1 MVLQTSL
8 KNKGQKGSATIAAL
22 IVVGLVAICVTS
34 LVWQQDFAIRKLN
47 TYKDHTQIN
56 WLQRSVTDL
65 IRLVLKI
72 DVLNDPNVDHLGEI
86 WALNLDNSKV
96 KDYIKAEELPEE
108 LKNVQFSCAITD
120 AQGLFNLA
128 NLWDKN
134 MTTPNLQ
141 AIQTYG
147 YLLDVLGFDRG
158 LAQSTAKQ
166 VIISNLRPQ
175 YLEDLLHIPGYTPQ
189 MMNKLSQFV
198 IVLPEPTNIN
208 INTTSTEVFMANF
221 PSFSLAEAQ
230 IVMQAR
236 VKTPIKNKAQ
246 ITQFLS
252 NIKPNQATVA
262 NPQIDVKSQYWLAN
276 TSMVID
282 QRNITTRTL
291 IKRSPEAQTNSNFT
305 TVLWSKQKITQLR

>member
-1 MVLQTSL
+1 MAFQSSPKKHT
-8 KNKGQKGSATIAAL
+8 QKGSATIAAL

-34 LVWQQDFAIRKLN
+34 LVWQQHFEIRKLN
-47 TYKDHTQIN
+47 TYKDYSQIK

-65 IRLVLKI
+65 TRLVLKI
-72 DVLNDPNVDHLGEI
+72 DVQNDPGIDHLGEI
-86 WALNLDNSKV
+86 WALSIDNSKV

-134 MTTPNLQ
+134 ITTPNLQ
-141 AIQTYG
+141 AIQVYG

-158 LAQSTAKQ
+158 LAQITAKQ
-166 VIISNLRPQ
+166 VMISNIRLQ
-175 YLEDLLHIPGYTPQ
+175 YLEDLLNIPGYTPQ
-189 MMNKLSQFV
+189 MINKLSQFV

-236 VKTPIKNKAQ
+236 IKTPLKNQVQ
-246 ITQFLS
+246 ITQLLS

-262 NPQIDVKSQYWLAN
+262 NPQIDVKSEYWLAN

-282 QRNITTRTL
+282 QRNINTRTL
-291 IKRSPEAQTNSNFT
+291 IKRSPAAQLNANYT

>member
-120 AQGLFNLA
+120 AQGLFNLS

-134 MTTPNLQ
+134 MTTPNLE

-147 YLLDVLGFDRG
+147 SLLDVLGFDRG
-158 LAQSTAKQ
+158 LAQSTVKQ

-175 YLEDLLHIPGYTPQ
+175 YLEDLLNIPGYTPQ

-291 IKRSPEAQTNSNFT
+291 IKRSLEAQTNSNVT

>member
-1 MVLQTSL
+1 MAFQTSAP
-8 KNKGQKGSATIAAL
+8 KHTQKGSATIAAL

-34 LVWQQDFAIRKLN
+34 LVWQQNFEIRKLN
-47 TYKDHTQIN
+47 TYKDYTQIN

-72 DVLNDPNVDHLGEI
+72 DVQNDPSIDHLGEI

-134 MTTPNLQ
+134 ITTPNLQ

-147 YLLDVLGFDRG
+147 YLLEVLGLDRG
-158 LAQSTAKQ
+158 LADRTAKQ
-166 VIISNLRPQ
+166 VMISNLRLQ
-175 YLEDLLHIPGYTPQ
+175 YLEDLLNIPGYTPQ
-189 MMNKLSQFV
+189 MITKLSQFV

-236 VKTPIKNKAQ
+236 IKTPMKNQVQ
-246 ITQFLS
+246 ITQLLS
-252 NIKPNQATVA
+252 NIKPNQAAVV
-262 NPQIDVKSQYWLAN
+262 NSQIDVKSEYWLAN

-282 QRNITTRTL
+282 QRNIITRTL
-291 IKRSPEAQTNSNFT
+291 IKRSPAAQVNSNYT

>member
-1 MVLQTSL
+1 MYF
-8 KNKGQKGSATIAAL
+8 QKSSQKFTQRGSATIAAL

-34 LVWQQDFAIRKLN
+34 LVWQQNFEIRKLN
-47 TYKDHTQIN
+47 TYKDYTQIN

-72 DVLNDPNVDHLGEI
+72 DVQNDPSIDHLGEI
-86 WALNLDNSKV
+86 WALNLDNNKV
-96 KDYIKAEELPEE
+96 KDYIKAEDLPEE
-108 LKNVQFSCAITD
+108 LKNVLFSCAITD

-147 YLLDVLGFDRG
+147 YLLEFLGFDRS

-166 VIISNLRPQ
+166 AMISNFRPQ
-175 YLEDLLHIPGYTPQ
+175 HLEDLLNIPGYSPQ
-189 MMNKLSQFV
+189 MVTKLSQFV

-208 INTTSTEVFMANF
+208 INTTSTEVFMAYF
-221 PSFSLAEAQ
+221 PSFSFAEAQ
-230 IVMQAR
+230 MVMEAR
-236 VKTPIKNKAQ
+236 IKTPMKNQVQ
-246 ITQFLS
+246 ITQLLS

-262 NPQIDVKSQYWLAN
+262 NAQIDVKSQYWLAN
-276 TSMVID
+276 TSLVID
-282 QRNITTRTL
+282 QRNISTRTL
-291 IKRSPEAQTNSNFT
+291 IKRSLTSQMNSNYT

>member
-1 MVLQTSL
+1 MAFQSSPKKHT
-8 KNKGQKGSATIAAL
+8 QKGSATIAAL

-34 LVWQQDFAIRKLN
+34 LVWQQNFEIRKLN
-47 TYKDHTQIN
+47 TYKDYSQIK

-65 IRLVLKI
+65 TRLVLKI
-72 DVLNDPNVDHLGEI
+72 DVQNDPGIDHLGEI
-86 WALNLDNSKV
+86 WALSIDNSKV

-134 MTTPNLQ
+134 ITTPNLQ
-141 AIQTYG
+141 AIQVYG

-158 LAQSTAKQ
+158 LAQITAKQ
-166 VIISNLRPQ
+166 VMISNIRLQ
-175 YLEDLLHIPGYTPQ
+175 YLEDLLNIPGYTPQ
-189 MMNKLSQFV
+189 MINKLSQFV

-236 VKTPIKNKAQ
+236 IKTPLKNQVQ
-246 ITQFLS
+246 ITQLLS

-262 NPQIDVKSQYWLAN
+262 NPQIDVKSEYWLAN

-282 QRNITTRTL
+282 QRNINTRTL
-291 IKRSPEAQTNSNFT
+291 IKRSPTAQPNSNYT

>member
-1 MVLQTSL
+1 MAFQSSPKKHT
-8 KNKGQKGSATIAAL
+8 QKGSATIAAL

-34 LVWQQDFAIRKLN
+34 LVWQQNFEIRKLN
-47 TYKDHTQIN
+47 TYKDYSQIK

-65 IRLVLKI
+65 TRLVLKI
-72 DVLNDPNVDHLGEI
+72 DVQNDPGIDHLGEI
-86 WALNLDNSKV
+86 WALSIDNSKV

-134 MTTPNLQ
+134 ITTPNLQ
-141 AIQTYG
+141 AIQVYG

-158 LAQSTAKQ
+158 LAQITAKQ
-166 VIISNLRPQ
+166 VMISNIRLQ
-175 YLEDLLHIPGYTPQ
+175 YLEDLLNIPGYTPQ
-189 MMNKLSQFV
+189 MINKLSQFV

-236 VKTPIKNKAQ
+236 IKTPLKNQVQ
-246 ITQFLS
+246 ITQLLS

-262 NPQIDVKSQYWLAN
+262 NPQIDVKSEYWLAN

-282 QRNITTRTL
+282 QRNINTRTL
-291 IKRSPEAQTNSNFT
+291 IKRSPAAQLNANYT